1 MKRVAAAALL
11 VVVFAVGCGAETAS
25 PQNRVDTLVFAKQ
38 GTTGFQSSELCS
50 DAVFVRR
57 VYLDVIGTLPTAA
70 EVRRFL
76 SNRSPDKR
84 AKLIDEL
91 LERPEFA
98 DYWAL
103 KWCDLL
109 RVKAEFP
116 SNLWPN
122 AVQAYHHWIR
132 DAFRNKMPYD
142 QFARALL
149 TSSGSN
155 FRDPPV
161 NFYRPFQERAP
172 RRIFETV
179 ALVFMG
185 LRLEDAHLTEE
196 QMLGM
201 DAFFAKIAYKATAEW
216 KEEIVYFNPDG
227 KLLNPATKQP
237 VVPTPLVGKPVKLGT
252 FDDPRI
258 AFADWLTA
266 PDNPWFAKAIVNRIW
281 FWLMGRGIINEVDDI
296 RPDNKP
302 WSPELLAYLEKE
314 LVENKYDLR
323 HIYRLILNSSTY
335 QLSSVP
341 TADNAADTDG
351 FSHYRVRRLDAEV
364 LIDAVC
370 QITGTTE
377 EYSSAIP
384 EPFTFVPAQ
393 QRSITL
399 ADGSVKSPFLEMFG
413 RPGRDTSYESERNNG
428 VSTFQTLH
436 MLNSTHFQDKISKGP
451 AVQRLIKAVP
461 DPSARVDE
469 LYLTILSRLPA
480 PEEKQ
485 IALNYARSAGLNDT
499 DAAIDLAWALIN
511 SKEFILKH

>member
-1 MKRVAAAALL
+1 MVAVLT
-11 VVVFAVGCGAETAS
+11 CGAES
-25 PQNRVDTLVFAKQ
+25 VLPQNRIDELVFDKQ
-38 GTTGFQSSELCS
+38 AENGFQPSELCS

-76 SNRSPDKR
+76 SSRSPDR
-84 AKLIDEL
+84 RSKLINEL
-91 LERPEFA
+91 LERPEFS

-103 KWCDLL
+103 KWCDIL

-122 AVQAYHHWIR
+122 AVQAYHRWIR
-132 DAFRNKMPYD
+132 DAFRNHMPYD

-149 TSSGSN
+149 TASGSN

-185 LRLEDAHLTEE
+185 MRLENARLTEE

-227 KLLNPATKQP
+227 KLLNSETKQP
-237 VVPTPLVGKPVKLGT
+237 VTPTPLGGNPVKLGA
-252 FDDPRI
+252 FDDPRV

-266 PDNPWFAKAIVNRIW
+266 PDNPWFAKAIVNRVW
-281 FWLMGRGIINEVDDI
+281 FWLTGRGLIHEVDDI

-314 LVENKYDLR
+314 LIENKYDLR

-341 TADNAADTDG
+341 TADNAADTAG

-399 ADGSVKSPFLEMFG
+399 ADGSVKSAFLEMFG
-413 RPGRDTSYESERNNG
+413 RPGRDTSYESERNNS

-436 MLNSTHFQDKISKGP
+436 MLNSTHFQDKISKGS
-451 AVQRLIKAVP
+451 AIQRLIKAVP

-480 PEEKQ
+480 PEEKE
-485 IALNYARSAGLNDT
+485 IALAYARENRLTDT

>member
-1 MKRVAAAALL
+1 MKRVAAALL
-11 VVVFAVGCGAETAS
+11 IVILAVGCGAETAS

-38 GTTGFQSSELCS
+38 AETGFQPSELCS
-50 DAVFVRR
+50 DSVFVRR
-57 VYLDVIGTLPTAA
+57 AYLDVIGTLPTAD

-76 SNRSPDKR
+76 SSRSQDKR

-91 LERPEFA
+91 LERPEFS

-103 KWCDLL
+103 KWCDIL

-122 AVQAYHHWIR
+122 AVQAYHRWIR
-132 DAFRNKMPYD
+132 DAFRNHMAYD

-185 LRLEDAHLTEE
+185 MRLENAHLTEE

-201 DAFFAKIAYKATAEW
+201 DAYFSKIAYKATAEW

-227 KLLNPATKQP
+227 KLLNPETKQLVIP
-237 VVPTPLVGKPVKLGT
+237 VPLGGKPVKLGI
-252 FDDPRI
+252 FDDPRV

-266 PDNPWFAKAIVNRIW
+266 PDNPWFSKAIVNRIW
-281 FWLMGRGIINEVDDI
+281 FWLMGRGIIHEVDDI

-341 TADNAADTDG
+341 TADNAADTAG

-384 EPFTFVPAQ
+384 EPFTFVPEE

-399 ADGSVKSPFLEMFG
+399 ADGSVKSAFLEMFG

-451 AVQRLIKAVP
+451 RILQLIRAVP

-480 PEEKQ
+480 PEEKGT
-485 IALNYARSAGLNDT
+485 ALAYARSAGLSDT
-499 DAAIDLAWALIN
+499 DATIDLAWALIN